1 MTFFTRPLTLFILL
15 IQLTFLANT
24 AGAESDNKQQ
34 LDNQIDIRILV
45 DVSGSMKQTDPL
57 NLRVPA
63 LQVLTQ
69 LLPEQAQAGVW
80 EFADDANLAVPH
92 GPIDDQWRE
101 LALAAAQN
109 IRSDGQYTDIGGAL
123 QAAAFGQQ
131 ANDSK
136 RKLHVILLTDG
147 MVDIAKNEV
156 VNIRARNDLLQHI
169 TQQYV
174 DAGALVHAI
183 GLSYAADEKTL
194 SDIARRTDGLFAVAE
209 NANQLL
215 DIFLRAL
222 DNSVLTQQAPVSEDR
237 QSFVVNNDVESITVV
252 VEKKGSQE
260 VALQSPD
267 GEVIS
272 ATDTEASQEIDWQES
287 STHDVVKV
295 QEPEQGTWA
304 VTSAEAE
311 VTRVNVQG
319 QLSMD
324 LRLPSTNIYLGQST
338 SLEVILADAQGALKD
353 PALLSE
359 FSLQLSLENEQQ
371 QLQWEQLVPVTSAAT
386 KIAMPAQQE
395 LGLYRLRARLLHPE
409 MAQEVERSL
418 RVHPPVEY
426 TITQQQ
432 VAELL
437 QYEVSVT
444 PLFKQ
449 LDLDASYVTV
459 TGQDAAGN
467 RWQKSIGL
475 KVDKWQGSWQEEKP
489 LQSLALNLQGVTL
502 QGEPVSYTV
511 PVAEISILTPK
522 QVAQQ
527 QQAQSVAVEDLPEAQ
542 VIEVKTEPVT
552 STEAAPIA
560 ISEEKPTQAMQALMD
575 EPEVDQVEAADTAAS
590 DIQAPIASVPNVT
603 DVTDVTIEVE
613 PAKSEVDNRI
623 ALLGIL
629 LLILVVS
636 MIWYRIKR
644 SVQKPD
650 STTPDEHE
658 PQV

>member
-69 LLPEQAQAGVW
+69 LLPAEAQAGVW
-80 EFADDANLAVPH
+80 EFADDANLVVPH

-131 ANDSK
+131 ATDSK

-237 QSFVVNNDVESITVV
+237 QSFVVNSDVESITVV

-311 VTRVNVQG
+311 VTRVNIQG

-338 SLEVILADAQGALKD
+338 SLEVILADAQGALQD

-371 QLQWEQLVPVTSAAT
+371 QLQWEQLVPVTTAAT

-432 VAELL
+432 VAEVL

-475 KVDKWQGSWQEEKP
+475 KVDKWQGSWQEEEP
-489 LQSLALNLQGVTL
+489 LQSLSLNLQGVTL

-542 VIEVKTEPVT
+542 VIEVKTEPAT
-552 STEAAPIA
+552 STEEAPIA

-575 EPEVDQVEAADTAAS
+575 EPEVDQADAVDTAAS
-590 DIQAPIASVPNVT
+590 DIQVPIASMPDVT

>member
-1 MTFFTRPLTLFILL
+1 M
-15 IQLTFLANT
+15 
-24 AGAESDNKQQ
+24 
-34 LDNQIDIRILV
+34 
-45 DVSGSMKQTDPL
+45 
-57 NLRVPA
+57 
-63 LQVLTQ
+63 
-69 LLPEQAQAGVW
+69 
-80 EFADDANLAVPH
+80 PH

-101 LALAAAQN
+101 LALAAAKN

-131 ANDSK
+131 ATDSK

-319 QLSMD
+319 QLNMD

-432 VAELL
+432 VAEVL

-459 TGQDAAGN
+459 TAQDAAGN

-502 QGEPVSYTV
+502 QGEPVSYSV

-542 VIEVKTEPVT
+542 VIEVKTEPAT
-552 STEAAPIA
+552 STEEAPIA

-575 EPEVDQVEAADTAAS
+575 ELDEVGVNEVEQVNQVERADQVDQVEQVEKLAS
-590 DIQAPIASVPNVT
+590 DIQAPVASVS
-603 DVTDVTIEVE
+603 DVTIEVE

-644 SVQKPD
+644 SVQKPE

>member
-1 MTFFTRPLTLFILL
+1 
-15 IQLTFLANT
+15 
-24 AGAESDNKQQ
+24 
-34 LDNQIDIRILV
+34 
-45 DVSGSMKQTDPL
+45 MKQTDPL

-69 LLPEQAQAGVW
+69 LLPAEAQAGVW
-80 EFADDANLAVPH
+80 EFADDANLVVPH

-131 ANDSK
+131 ATDSK

-237 QSFVVNNDVESITVV
+237 QSFVVNSDVESITVV

-272 ATDTEASQEIDWQES
+272 ATDTEASHEIDWQES

-311 VTRVNVQG
+311 VTRVNIQG

-338 SLEVILADAQGALKD
+338 SLEVILADAQGALQD

-371 QLQWEQLVPVTSAAT
+371 QLQWEQLVPVTTAAT

-432 VAELL
+432 VAEVL

-475 KVDKWQGSWQEEKP
+475 KVDKWQGSWQEEEP
-489 LQSLALNLQGVTL
+489 LQSLSLNLQGVTL

-542 VIEVKTEPVT
+542 VIEVKTEPAT
-552 STEAAPIA
+552 STEEAPIA
-560 ISEEKPTQAMQALMD
+560 ISEEKPTQAM
-575 EPEVDQVEAADTAAS
+575 
-590 DIQAPIASVPNVT
+590 
-603 DVTDVTIEVE
+603 
-613 PAKSEVDNRI
+613 
-623 ALLGIL
+623 
-629 LLILVVS
+629 
-636 MIWYRIKR
+636 
-644 SVQKPD
+644 
-650 STTPDEHE
+650 
-658 PQV
+658 

>member
-69 LLPEQAQAGVW
+69 LLPAEAQAGVW
-80 EFADDANLAVPH
+80 EFADDANLVVPH

-131 ANDSK
+131 ATDSK

-237 QSFVVNNDVESITVV
+237 QSFVVNSDVESITVV

-272 ATDTEASQEIDWQES
+272 ATDTEASHEIDWQES

-311 VTRVNVQG
+311 VTRVNIQG

-371 QLQWEQLVPVTSAAT
+371 QLQWEQLVPVTTAAT

-432 VAELL
+432 VAEVL

-475 KVDKWQGSWQEEKP
+475 KVDKWQGSWQEEEP
-489 LQSLALNLQGVTL
+489 LQSLSLNLQGVTL

-542 VIEVKTEPVT
+542 VIEVKTEPAT
-552 STEAAPIA
+552 STEEAPIA

-575 EPEVDQVEAADTAAS
+575 EPEVDQADAVDTAAS
-590 DIQAPIASVPNVT
+590 DMKAPIASVP

>member
-371 QLQWEQLVPVTSAAT
+371 QLQWEQLVPVTSAVT